1 MATIVI
7 GEWTDKYQQALE
19 HFRDLVVERKLRE
32 LKEERE
38 KTTATKQGE

>member
-7 GEWTDKYQQALE
+7 GEWTDKHQQALE
-19 HFRDLVVERKLRE
+19 QFRDLLVERKLRE
-32 LKEERE
+32 LKEEHN